1 MKWLLSAISLSVL
14 SLGALEIKAPST
26 VSINITIS
34 GDSLTDNVQH
44 TAQKVAHATQ
54 QIQTHKWRITGLG
67 LGVLYAWACYRVQR
81 AQWLMNDLNAWLNWN
96 AALPLEQLLAQPHQ
110 EIYGALKKAIEDHYQ
125 SPCLPIMVNVTQFLN
140 ETNAELAQLRGY
152 VRVCAWLEKIP
163 WALTICFT
171 DQASI
176 RRAHDSIKR
185 LIFLRSVIAQ
195 ELEPH
200 NTLRRIDLVNFV

>member
-14 SLGALEIKAPST
+14 SLGASEIKAPST
-26 VSINITIS
+26 VSIKITVS
-34 GDSLTDNVQH
+34 GDNLTEHVQ
-44 TAQKVAHATQ
+44 HATQ
-54 QIQTHKWRITGLG
+54 EVARAAQHVQTHKWRIVGIGLS
-67 LGVLYAWACYRVQR
+67 VLYACACYRVQR

-110 EIYGALKKAIEDHYQ
+110 EIYVALKKAIEDHYQ
-125 SPCLPIMVNVTQFLN
+125 SPSLPIMVNVTQFLN
-140 ETNAELAQLRGY
+140 ETNAELAHLRGY

-163 WALTICFT
+163 WALTLCFA

-195 ELEPH
+195 ELVPH
-200 NTLRRIDLVNFV
+200 DTMRRIALINFA